1 MAKIYQLKI
10 ALRGSSPPIWRRI
23 EVAADTNLEALSWHI
38 LHAMGWYGGHLMSFD
53 IGRESF
59 FADKESALGLHGSLM
74 RDARLNK
81 HLETPKQK
89 IRFTYDFGDNWQH
102 DVLLEKILDPEPG
115 TRYPR
120 CTNGKRNCPPEDC
133 GGVWGYA
140 GFLEAISDPK
150 HAEHEDMLDWIG
162 GEFDSEEF
170 DLEEVDRRM
179 RR

>member
-1 MAKIYQLKI
+1 
-10 ALRGSSPPIWRRI
+10 
-23 EVAADTNLEALSWHI
+23 
-38 LHAMGWYGGHLMSFD
+38 MSFD